1 MCDACGG
8 ALHRRADD
16 SEETI
21 LNRLKVYEAQTA
33 SLIDYYRARGVLA
46 TVNGAGDFL
55 SSVIVGALWS
65 AFGTAVAF
73 GYSFLLFLAGAGL
86 ALTIADR
93 TKTA

>member
-1 MCDACGG
+1 
-8 ALHRRADD
+8 
-16 SEETI
+16 
-21 LNRLKVYEAQTA
+21 
-33 SLIDYYRARGVLA
+33 VLA

-86 ALTIADR
+86 VLTVADR